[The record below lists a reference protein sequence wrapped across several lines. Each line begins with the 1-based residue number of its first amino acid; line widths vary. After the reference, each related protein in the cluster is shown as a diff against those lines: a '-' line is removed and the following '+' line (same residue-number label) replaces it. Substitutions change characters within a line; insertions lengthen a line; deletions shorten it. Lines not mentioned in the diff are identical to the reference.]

1 MKTIS
6 QKQFENAVSRVSN
19 GGTSK
24 LVVAKEEKPFS
35 WSRSKGHHNLVG
47 RVPNHSKFLRNDAR
61 GGKASD
67 VYLVCYL
74 ASGYTIGKTKAELAK
89 VEKVQKEAKKLAT
102 SKRQQK
108 AAELKELA
116 SKLGFKSVAKMK
128 EAQAE
133 IEKYNAERLERAKAK
148 QMETF
153 ISENGEYRD
162 FKIQDR
168 VKLSRIELVY
178 DCERKQ
184 DLF

>member
-1 MKTIS
+1 MKSIS
-6 QKQFENAVSRVSN
+6 NKQFENAVKKVLN

-24 LVVAKEEKPFS
+24 LISAKEEKPFS
-35 WSRSKGHHNLVG
+35 WSRSKGHNNLVG
-47 RVPNHSKFLRNDAR
+47 KIPNHSKFLRNDAR

-74 ASGYTIGKTKAELAK
+74 APGYVIGQTKAEIAK
-89 VEKVQKEAKKLAT
+89 EEKKKQAVKKLAT
-102 SKRQQK
+102 SKRQ
-108 AAELKELA
+108 AEAKRMKDLA
-116 SKLGFKSVAKMK
+116 TKLGFKSVAKMK

-133 IEKYNAERLERAKAK
+133 IEKHNAERLERAKVK
-148 QMETF
+148 QMEVF
-153 ISENGEYRD
+153 IAENGEYRGW
-162 FKIQDR
+162 KIEDR

>member
-6 QKQFENAVSRVSN
+6 QKQFENAVRTVLN

-47 RVPNHSKFLRNDAR
+47 KVPNNSKYLRNDGR
-61 GGKASD
+61 GGKGSD

-74 ASGYTIGKTKAELAK
+74 ASGYTIGKTKAEVAKIEKLENEKKSLATK
-89 VEKVQKEAKKLAT
+89 KRQEKAAEMKKLAD
-102 SKRQQK
+102 
-108 AAELKELA
+108 
-116 SKLGFKSVAKMK
+116 KLGFKSVAKLK

-133 IEKYNAERLERAKAK
+133 IEKHNAERLERAKAK
-148 QMETF
+148 QMGVF
-153 ISENGEYRD
+153 IAENGEYNA